1 MHIHAHVILQSPTIS
16 LYYMYSIVQM
26 KPSVVFVWD
35 WTNFHYTAHKQHMY
49 NNIIIVV
56 TQL

>member
-1 MHIHAHVILQSPTIS
+1 
-16 LYYMYSIVQM
+16 MYSIVQM
-26 KPSVVFVWD
+26 KPSIVFVWD